1 MAPQAVPTI
10 NGTAGSNPPNGTAIV
25 VGSTVQLNNTN
36 GGGEVSYLWE
46 LLDIPEGSAS
56 ALSDPA
62 IQNPTFVADSEG
74 TYLVKLT
81 VNRTLSNEAS
91 TKVIVGVSQLKTL
104 MRIPAAG
111 ESTEMSTLRGWA
123 MSMNRNLRLVDN
135 LRSDPG
141 YMTGY
146 AAGTEAAG
154 HVLYISGLQT
164 LKSGLPGE
172 EKVPIFTSAV
182 ATSATSTDLPLWV
195 FVSKAGGGTSVSSG
209 DLLYARL
216 SGVAGPFTLSG
227 GSAGDAVYLSD
238 TGQVSDT
245 PGTYVRRLGTIVLVD
260 GSSYY
265 VHFNGSLGH
274 HEGTLY
280 LTGDPSAGVG
290 VISGRDAGA
299 GRDLRI
305 EGDNLTLRAEVGAL
319 SLYAGGSTEGWV
331 IQTTGVLQA
340 IDGPYR
346 IAGVATPTDTT
357 DAANKA
363 YVDAAVPAGAKS
375 ILCFGNSD
383 TPAAAT
389 ECALDPGFGV
399 RTSPAVAGSYPQ
411 ITIPLNGKVSNLY
424 VHARTGPVG
433 AALDFTVY
441 KVVSGSPSVS
451 SVTCQLAISGTDAS
465 DLTHNLTVAAG
476 DQLEVRIKGA
486 GSVSAGA
493 VDVTATLQFTPT

>member
-245 PGTYVRRLGTIVLVD
+245 PGTYVRRLGTIVLVGGAD
-260 GSSYY
+260 RELRLHRRPSPDVRCRGGHHPLAARRLGLPDARARRHHRRR
-265 VHFNGSLGH
+265 VCRANGSR
-274 HEGTLY
+274 
-280 LTGDPSAGVG
+280 S
-290 VISGRDAGA
+290 DAQP
-299 GRDLRI
+299 R
-305 EGDNLTLRAEVGAL
+305 
-319 SLYAGGSTEGWV
+319 
-331 IQTTGVLQA
+331 
-340 IDGPYR
+340 
-346 IAGVATPTDTT
+346 
-357 DAANKA
+357 
-363 YVDAAVPAGAKS
+363 
-375 ILCFGNSD
+375 
-383 TPAAAT
+383 TPAV
-389 ECALDPGFGV
+389 DGGPPGF
-399 RTSPAVAGSYPQ
+399 
-411 ITIPLNGKVSNLY
+411 
-424 VHARTGPVG
+424 
-433 AALDFTVY
+433 D
-441 KVVSGSPSVS
+441 
-451 SVTCQLAISGTDAS
+451 
-465 DLTHNLTVAAG
+465 
-476 DQLEVRIKGA
+476 
-486 GSVSAGA
+486 
-493 VDVTATLQFTPT
+493 